1 MSKGTTIILVV
12 IACILLAAA
21 NVALWATLDVF
32 NADRFGEHVAKGLQ
46 SEASVEALAGP
57 IVDRLMVGYPD
68 FPPLLQGP
76 AEEAVAW
83 SLQRPVFTAVFKE
96 TAAIANKVMTTS
108 AEDVVGIDLG
118 GVIDNAGSTIVGVIS
133 ALDAEAGASAQTALD
148 TVEQGE
154 RLAIYESGR
163 FPQLRT
169 LSNLAPWL
177 ALLAGAA
184 GIALLVWAYK
194 KAADQYE
201 ALKYSSVGIMITA
214 VLAALLFIPVVQGV
228 AQNNITDP
236 IMQIV
241 AGEVV
246 SSLTIGFAV
255 QSLLLF
261 FIGLILFVFNHSKA
275 KQGEQAQADAQDDQ
289 GNVVAGESLV
299 AADAEGNVAA
309 AADVVAGT
317 VDDADAGDADE
328 DDNKDS

>member
-1 MSKGTTIILVV
+1 MSKSTVILLVV
-12 IACILLAAA
+12 IGCILLAAA

-163 FPQLRT
+163 NNEFQVVAVNDLGDAETNAHLTRFDTAHDPFP
-169 LSNLAPWL
+169 
-177 ALLAGAA
+177 
-184 GIALLVWAYK
+184 
-194 KAADQYE
+194 
-201 ALKYSSVGIMITA
+201 
-214 VLAALLFIPVVQGV
+214 
-228 AQNNITDP
+228 
-236 IMQIV
+236 
-241 AGEVV
+241 GEV
-246 SSLTIGFAV
+246 AV
-255 QSLLLF
+255 EGDHM
-261 FIGLILFVFNHSKA
+261 IVNGDRIRVCAERNP
-275 KQGEQAQADAQDDQ
+275 ADLPW
-289 GNVVAGESLV
+289 G
-299 AADAEGNVAA
+299 
-309 AADVVAGT
+309 
-317 VDDADAGDADE
+317 
-328 DDNKDS
+328 